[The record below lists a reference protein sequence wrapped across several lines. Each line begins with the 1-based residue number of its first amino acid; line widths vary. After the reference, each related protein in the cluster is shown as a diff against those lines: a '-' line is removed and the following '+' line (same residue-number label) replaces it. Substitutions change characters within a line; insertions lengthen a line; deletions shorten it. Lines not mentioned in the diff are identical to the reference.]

1 MHSQFM
7 TFDWLTQLP
16 FNLSSKVKY
25 MVKSVL
31 FAYAYV
37 LNIN

>member
-1 MHSQFM
+1 MLSRFM
-7 TFDWLTQLP
+7 TFDWLTQPP
-16 FNLSSKVKY
+16 FNLSYKVKY
-25 MVKSVL
+25 MAKKAL